1 MDIGVIEIVGKR
13 FGARAAA
20 KAFRILLVLS
30 VERGCASRFSF
41 SGLLRIVMCGG
52 KRDWLVTEDNECV
65 LSGSI
70 RMLLGPWGCASR
82 FSFSGLLRMV
92 TCQGEGDDQ
101 CTLLTDGEERVPAGL
116 RRMLLG
122 FGAERG

>member
-1 MDIGVIEIVGKR
+1 MDMGVIETMGTR

-20 KAFRILLVLS
+20 KAFWMLLILWA
-30 VERGCASRFSF
+30 ERGCASRFAL

-52 KRDWLVTEDNECV
+52 ERDRLTL
-65 LSGSI
+65 LSGLI
-70 RMLLGPWGCASR
+70 RMLLGLWGCASR

-92 TCQGEGDDQ
+92 MCRGEGDDH
-101 CTLLTDGEERVPAGL
+101 CILSTEENGHVPVAL

-122 FGAERG
+122 FRVERG